1 MRLNTAGDPGAE
13 VRSRTTDIYGRIR
26 DDIVRGH
33 LPPASKLKIEVLR
46 ERYGVGAT
54 PIREALSLLTADGL
68 VARVDQRGFRVSEV
82 SSAEFDE
89 LLEIRC
95 TIEGRAL
102 RLAVERGDS
111 DWEERVV
118 LSRYRL
124 HRTPRI
130 LGGDDT
136 EWERCHKSFHM
147 TLISACGSQTLL
159 RMCNQFYDENNRY
172 RYIARLGPNA
182 RPTVY
187 EEHDALAETA
197 LARDVDKA
205 VELLAEHYTATGH
218 LLRQALRQ
226 MDASAAV
233 KDAGQ
238 ARPAPH
244 KGSAGGRPAFAN
256 LRTTALPGASD

>member
-1 MRLNTAGDPGAE
+1 MRLKTAGDPDPE
-13 VRSRTTDIYGRIR
+13 SRSRTTDIYGRIR

-46 ERYGVGAT
+46 EHYGVGAT

-68 VARVDQRGFRVSEV
+68 VARVDQRGFRVAEV
-82 SSAEFDE
+82 SSAEFEE

-95 TIEGRAL
+95 AIEGRAL
-102 RLAVERGDS
+102 RLAVERGNR

-118 LSRYRL
+118 LARFRL
-124 HRTPRI
+124 SRTPRV

-159 RMCNQFYDENNRY
+159 RLCNQLYDENNRY

-187 EEHDALAETA
+187 QEHDALAETA
-197 LARDVDKA
+197 LARNVDRA

-218 LLRQALRQ
+218 LLREALRLQ
-226 MDASAAV
+226 DAQLAGSETGEAGLAAGP
-233 KDAGQ
+233 K
-238 ARPAPH
+238 
-244 KGSAGGRPAFAN
+244 
-256 LRTTALPGASD
+256 LRTDA